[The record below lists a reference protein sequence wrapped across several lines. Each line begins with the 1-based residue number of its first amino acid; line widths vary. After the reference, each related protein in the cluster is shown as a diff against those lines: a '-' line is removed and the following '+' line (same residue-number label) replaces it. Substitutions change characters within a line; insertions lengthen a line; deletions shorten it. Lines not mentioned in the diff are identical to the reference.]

1 MYHTVRASFRTAIPL
16 LISVAP
22 DGEYRQ
28 LQLRHPSLLPLLQ
41 LGLQLYFRLIP
52 FSSTPAIHWATSGGL
67 ILPLRYE
74 PQYLAMRQLVKDGV
88 VDDVGMISSQKS

>member
-1 MYHTVRASFRTAIPL
+1 MYHTVRASFRTAIRL

-67 ILPLRYE
+67 ILYANASRI
-74 PQYLAMRQLVKDGV
+74 D
-88 VDDVGMISSQKS
+88 